1 MSELKVVSLPTAMPD
16 IVKAAR
22 AGGVASA
29 WYDAAPRDASEWRAR
44 ATAVRDQGAG
54 DWARALAPAFDA
66 SGPAADR
73 LARVAR
79 GGIVV
84 TTGQQAG
91 LFGGPIYTWSKAL
104 SAIALAD
111 AIEAVSGIPT
121 APVFWAATYDAD
133 YAESSVTHVAEDGRV
148 VTLTS
153 PPPAVAGRGMQDT
166 PLGDVGDSLRVLADA
181 AGAAAAPH
189 VLDAVRRAY
198 APDRTVGGAFVALL
212 RALLEPLGMPVLDAG
227 HGAVEAAARPVLTRA
242 LADAA
247 RVEAALRA
255 RSAALRDAGYE
266 PQVADVDNLSLVFE
280 AGAGARRRL
289 PIGAP
294 LDDAHGALEPN
305 VLLRPVVER
314 AIMPTVAY
322 VAGPAEQA
330 YFAQSTAVAD
340 ALGMARPVSV
350 PRWSGVIVEPHVQ
363 RILDR
368 YDVDMDALRD
378 PHAVVGRLVR
388 ERVPAAVAAAV
399 VQYRRALE
407 AAASELD
414 AALAQSAPPLIDHAV
429 ADGTRRNIAHRLD
442 RLERRVAAATKRRES
457 DLVHQIDI
465 ARASLFPLDKL
476 QERVL
481 NLMPMLAR
489 HGMPLLDAMADRARE
504 HAAALGASPSGQG
517 RLAQHA
523 GGR

>member
-1 MSELKVVSLPTAMPD
+1 
-16 IVKAAR
+16 
-22 AGGVASA
+22 
-29 WYDAAPRDASEWRAR
+29 
-44 ATAVRDQGAG
+44 
-54 DWARALAPAFDA
+54 
-66 SGPAADR
+66 
-73 LARVAR
+73 
-79 GGIVV
+79 
-84 TTGQQAG
+84 
-91 LFGGPIYTWSKAL
+91 
-104 SAIALAD
+104 
-111 AIEAVSGIPT
+111 
-121 APVFWAATYDAD
+121 
-133 YAESSVTHVAEDGRV
+133 
-148 VTLTS
+148 
-153 PPPAVAGRGMQDT
+153 
-166 PLGDVGDSLRVLADA
+166 
-181 AGAAAAPH
+181 
-189 VLDAVRRAY
+189 
-198 APDRTVGGAFVALL
+198 
-212 RALLEPLGMPVLDAG
+212 
-227 HGAVEAAARPVLTRA
+227 
-242 LADAA
+242 
-247 RVEAALRA
+247 
-255 RSAALRDAGYE
+255 
-266 PQVADVDNLSLVFE
+266 
-280 AGAGARRRL
+280 
-289 PIGAP
+289 
-294 LDDAHGALEPN
+294 
-305 VLLRPVVER
+305 
-314 AIMPTVAY
+314 
-322 VAGPAEQA
+322 
-330 YFAQSTAVAD
+330 
-340 ALGMARPVSV
+340 
-350 PRWSGVIVEPHVQ
+350 VIVEPHVQ